1 MHLWTIYEETTV
13 PMGFCNKKTMLRVY
27 LRFVYFAETEN
38 LLLKVFE
45 QNNLKA
51 SWLFLVESTVV
62 ELNEIERNP
71 QTSLLRFK
79 ISQYFTKAQNN
90 TKKNIEIQKPLGH
103 SMKRQGPSSWMGKHW
118 TLWNIERRSLAQ
130 LLREKI
136 TGESR
141 EKTEPR
147 YLGIPRSLESL
158 GYAARP
164 GWD

>member
-1 MHLWTIYEETTV
+1 MHLWTIYEETAV

-62 ELNEIERNP
+62 ELNEMERNP

-79 ISQYFTKAQNN
+79 ISQYYTKAQNN
-90 TKKNIEIQKPLGH
+90 IILKPKTIQK
-103 SMKRQGPSSWMGKHW
+103 
-118 TLWNIERRSLAQ
+118 
-130 LLREKI
+130 KI
-136 TGESR
+136 LKS
-141 EKTEPR
+141 KNH
-147 YLGIPRSLESL
+147 LGIQWNGKAQAHEWANIGPYET
-158 GYAARP
+158 
-164 GWD
+164 